1 MVVDVGGDCNFEREY
16 TLTAQFPAPSPK
28 KKPPCF
34 SGLNTVNV
42 QNKGEI
48 LLQDL
53 RIGDY
58 VQTEAGDYSRVFSFA
73 HLDTQEPTTFLQIQ
87 TPSSNNTP
95 LEITG
100 EHILFANG
108 GLVRADSVEVGDKLS
123 SGTIERIGSVQRV
136 GFYSPTTESGE
147 FVASNTRV
155 SCFAAVFDVPVGLQ
169 HELARALYAPLKFA
183 CKWNFDVCA
192 NESYTNG
199 FSSYLWTFVPFAIKV
214 WSWSAWM
221 QGLLLILASPVLA
234 LAYCLL
240 TFPVQSAC
248 LFVGAASLRM
258 KSRKVI
264 A

>member
-1 MVVDVGGDCNFEREY
+1 MGYWFAGNPGGKIGKFGYLSICDRDYQVEMVVDVGGDCNFEREY

-58 VQTEAGDYSRVFSFA
+58 VQTKAGDYSRVFSFA

-87 TPSSNNTP
+87 TSSSNNTP

-108 GLVRADSVEVGDKLS
+108 GLVRADSVKVGDKLS

-147 FVASNTRV
+147 FVASHTRQLLCSRV
-155 SCFAAVFDVPVGLQ
+155 RRPSRSSTRIGTRFVRSLEICVQV
-169 HELARALYAPLKFA
+169 EL
-183 CKWNFDVCA
+183 
-192 NESYTNG
+192 
-199 FSSYLWTFVPFAIKV
+199 
-214 WSWSAWM
+214 
-221 QGLLLILASPVLA
+221 
-234 LAYCLL
+234 
-240 TFPVQSAC
+240 
-248 LFVGAASLRM
+248 
-258 KSRKVI
+258 
-264 A
+264 